1 MSSVLSATVLCVLS
15 VLLLLFQVRREIQ
28 TLLFYF
34 DQRQEPRYI
43 NFNAIKYIK
52 IFFTVYTFCLIFI
65 SFTIFFYNFKV
76 LTFKFLL
83 NLEKT
88 LYMIPSRKSD
98 SLIYFSH
105 SKLVYSLLSIEWS
118 LISLLICKASSTINQ
133 SLWFWNFY
141 VAELVYFFSYWY
153 FWYVLNI

>member
-15 VLLLLFQVRREIQ
+15 VLLLLFQVRWEIQ

-52 IFFTVYTFCLIFI
+52 IFFTVYNFCLIFI

-76 LTFKFLL
+76 LPLTFKFLI

-88 LYMIPSRKSD
+88 LYMISSRELD

-105 SKLVYSLLSIEWS
+105 SKLVYSLPSIERN
-118 LISLLICKASSTINQ
+118 LISLPICKASSAINQ
-133 SLWFWNFY
+133 GLWFWNFY
-141 VAELVYFFSYWY
+141 VDELVYFFSY
-153 FWYVLNI
+153 